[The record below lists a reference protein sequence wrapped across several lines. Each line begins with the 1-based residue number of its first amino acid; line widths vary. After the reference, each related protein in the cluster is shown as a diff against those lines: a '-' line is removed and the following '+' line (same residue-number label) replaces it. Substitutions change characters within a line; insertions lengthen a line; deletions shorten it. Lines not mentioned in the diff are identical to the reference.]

1 MPIAEPAAP
10 RGAVL
15 TSSNT
20 TALGRR
26 GGGAAYDNQVALD
39 KKQKQEARRALLQE
53 NLPAQALPTRPV
65 ARSLGEGF
73 PNVDVLDGDTCDEL
87 LPPTKA
93 YTAKQA
99 LSELEKWRA
108 RRFQTPK
115 EVVEFLLALN
125 SVNAT
130 NTYLVSLSTAEGC
143 NAILTSRPSQIAYR
157 C

>member
-26 GGGAAYDNQVALD
+26 GGAAAYDNQVALD
-39 KKQKQEARRALLQE
+39 KKKKQEARRALLQE
-53 NLPAQALPTRPV
+53 RLPAQALPAKPV
-65 ARSLGEGF
+65 ARPLGEGF
-73 PNVDVLDGDTCDEL
+73 PTVDILDGDACDEL

-93 YTAKQA
+93 YTARQA
-99 LSELEKWRA
+99 LREVEKWRT
-108 RRFQTPK
+108 RSFQTAK
-115 EVVEFLLALN
+115 EVEEFLLALN

-130 NTYLVSLSTAEGC
+130 NSYLVS
-143 NAILTSRPSQIAYR
+143 
-157 C
+157 